1 MKTIDLSRYAH
12 DRQKEKER
20 RKTSPG
26 PVITLSREFG
36 CPAKILAKEF
46 VETLN
51 KRITKNKWGWVSKE
65 ILEKSAK
72 ELDVKPSEI
81 KYVFNYKK
89 KGFFDQILAA
99 QAKKY
104 YQSDKKIR
112 KSISNVIKAIA
123 TEGYVVIVGR
133 GGAAIAKNIPNS
145 LHIKLQAP
153 IEWRAK
159 YVSEKHKI
167 SIEEAKKIC
176 IDWDKKRKQFLDYY
190 WGKPS
195 DTTLFDVIYNCS
207 RMSREE
213 IVESVILLLE
223 MKKIIY

>member
-12 DRQKEKER
+12 DRHKEKVR

-36 CPAKILAKEF
+36 CPAKILAREF

-51 KRITKNKWGWVSKE
+51 KRIIKNKWGWVSKE
-65 ILEKSAK
+65 ILEKAAK
-72 ELDVKPSEI
+72 ELDVKTSEI
-81 KYVFNYKK
+81 KYVFNYEE
-89 KGFFDQILAA
+89 KGIFDQILAA

-159 YVSEKHKI
+159 SVSEKHNI

-176 IDWDKKRKQFLDYY
+176 IDYDKKRKQFLDYY
-190 WGKPS
+190 WRKPS

-207 RMSREE
+207 RMGREE

-223 MKKIIY
+223 MKKIIK

>member
-12 DRQKEKER
+12 DRHEEKER

-36 CPAKILAKEF
+36 CPAKILAREF

-81 KYVFNYKK
+81 KYVFNYEK

-159 YVSEKHKI
+159 YVSKKHNI
-167 SIEEAKKIC
+167 SIEEAIKIC
-176 IDWDKKRKQFLDYY
+176 IDWDKKRKRFLDYY

-195 DTTLFDVIYNCS
+195 DTTLFDVIYNCC
-207 RMSREE
+207 RMSRKE

-223 MKKIIY
+223 MKKIID

>member
-12 DRQKEKER
+12 DRHKEKER

-36 CPAKILAKEF
+36 CPAKILAREF

-72 ELDVKPSEI
+72 ELNVKPSEI
-81 KYVFNYKK
+81 KYVFNYEE

-159 YVSEKHKI
+159 SVSEQNNI
-167 SIEEAKKIC
+167 SIKEAKIIC
-176 IDWDKKRKQFLDYY
+176 IDYDKKRKQFLDYY
-190 WGKPS
+190 LGNLS
-195 DTTLFDVIYNCS
+195 DTTLFDVIYNCC
-207 RMSREE
+207 RMSRKE

-223 MKKIIY
+223 MKKIID